1 MLDVL
6 QRQTD
11 SSSLSLSS
19 SKHSTIH
26 NSSSATGL
34 KTTITRGQHSRHLR
48 HTKST
53 IIHNTCQAH
62 SRLQVNSNSQ
72 TRRMMFSSNPRLY
85 QAKKEK
91 AGACNTQHPN
101 TLLRDSKSLFSS
113 SRPNS
118 LWTSILSRLRI
129 NLAVTKIKTSNKWWT
144 SLKWCKKNIRHRY
157 SSNKCKCNSNKL
169 FKDTWPRCSSSNTS
183 TCRILKTSSTRSHKW
198 WYLHSHWT
206 ISVFS
211 QINSSHNLRGLLVHD
226 NSTIVDSKHW

>member
-72 TRRMMFSSNPRLY
+72 TRRMMFSSNPRLH

-129 NLAVTKIKTSNKWWT
+129 NLAVTKISAVLLFRLLLIT
-144 SLKWCKKNIRHRY
+144 SLFKISFFP
-157 SSNKCKCNSNKL
+157 SSL
-169 FKDTWPRCSSSNTS
+169 QIQSSVVCDFRKYCTPMYRR
-183 TCRILKTSSTRSHKW
+183 T
-198 WYLHSHWT
+198 
-206 ISVFS
+206 
-211 QINSSHNLRGLLVHD
+211 
-226 NSTIVDSKHW
+226 